1 MLKDKDQFIDNAR
14 KRDRRQGQIGRERGE
29 IERHNVRNTESLT
42 EIHTWAEKERYS
54 KSRERETN
62 RETDRERLR

>member
-1 MLKDKDQFIDNAR
+1 MLKDKDKFIDNAR
-14 KRDRRQGQIGRERGE
+14 KRDRKQRQSGKEQRAK
-29 IERHNVRNTESLT
+29 RHNVGNTESST
-42 EIHTWAEKERYS
+42 EIQTWTEKERYS